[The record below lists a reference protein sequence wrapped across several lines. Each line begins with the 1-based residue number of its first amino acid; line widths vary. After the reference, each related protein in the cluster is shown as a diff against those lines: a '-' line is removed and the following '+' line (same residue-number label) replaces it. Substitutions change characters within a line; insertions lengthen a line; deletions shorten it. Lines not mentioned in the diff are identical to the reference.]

1 MENKKRFYSKEFKE
15 KAVQLSYQRENL
27 KELAGELGINVERLY
42 KWRRASK
49 STSISPARGKV
60 LKEKV
65 FNEDSPEVKH
75 LKKEL
80 QEARLELE
88 ILKKAVHIFSRSGGN
103 ITSL

>member
-65 FNEDSPEVKH
+65 FNE
-75 LKKEL
+75 LCCN
-80 QEARLELE
+80 QT
-88 ILKKAVHIFSRSGGN
+88 IFYRRVPFYMHAKQVFL
-103 ITSL
+103 I